1 MVAAADVEQAGVGT
15 KLNLFHY
22 TYSGAAIRVA
32 PAFFL
37 PCCPLSCSQGHQIGC
52 PCFPKIEI

>member
-1 MVAAADVEQAGVGT
+1 MVAEDEEWAGAGT
-15 KLNLFHY
+15 KLRSFRY
-22 TYSGAAIRVA
+22 TYSGAADRVA

-37 PCCPLSCSQGHQIGC
+37 PCCPLSGLQGHQVIC

>member
-1 MVAAADVEQAGVGT
+1 MVVDVEWAGAGT
-15 KLNLFHY
+15 KLGPFLY
-22 TYSGAAIRVA
+22 TYSGAADGVA

-37 PCCPLSCSQGHQIGC
+37 PCCPLSGLQGHQDAC